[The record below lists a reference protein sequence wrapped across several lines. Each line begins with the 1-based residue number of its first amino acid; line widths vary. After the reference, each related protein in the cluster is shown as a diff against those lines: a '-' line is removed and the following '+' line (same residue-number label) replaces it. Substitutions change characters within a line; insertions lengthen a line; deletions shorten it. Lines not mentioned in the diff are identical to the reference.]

1 MIEYGFERG
10 WRSRAHV
17 RFAQSFIRISKDI
30 VSGVTS
36 RQPLVD
42 WQGNG
47 IISSI
52 DVPSAR
58 VRAVQQG

>member
-1 MIEYGFERG
+1 MTSKEDGG
-10 WRSRAHV
+10 VGHV
-17 RFAQSFIRISKDI
+17 RFAQSFIRISKGI

-36 RQPLVD
+36 RQTLVD

-52 DVPSAR
+52 DAPSAR
-58 VRAVQQG
+58 ARAMQQG

>member
-1 MIEYGFERG
+1 MN
-10 WRSRAHV
+10 
-17 RFAQSFIRISKDI
+17 I

-36 RQPLVD
+36 RQQLVD

-47 IISSI
+47 FISSI

-58 VRAVQQG
+58 VRAMHQN